1 MIENSQMKFTAREMR
16 YDQYKDIG
24 LSFLTQPREDHRTS
38 DRFGCAQSVAENH
51 LRAICKAYIE
61 WGIFDRVNG
70 DSEETYHD
78 ALLIQRDGAIEC
90 YMEALEES
98 NAELKK
104 WDKIDRDV
112 IDAKLSTIWNDA
124 MQELYDVLQVVS
136 QCVKVC
142 RAISRLPDFIYG

>member
-1 MIENSQMKFTAREMR
+1 MIKKLQKKFEAREMR
-16 YDQYKDIG
+16 YDQYRDIG

-112 IDAKLSTIWNDA
+112 FEATLSTIWNDA
-124 MQELYDVLQVVS
+124 MQELYDARVIVD

-142 RAISRLPDFIYG
+142 REISRLPNFIYG

>member
-1 MIENSQMKFTAREMR
+1 MIKKLQRKFTAREMR
-16 YDQYKDIG
+16 YDQYRDIG
-24 LSFLTQPREDHRTS
+24 LSFVRHPREDHRTS

-51 LRAICKAYIE
+51 LRAICNTYIE

-70 DSEETYHD
+70 DSEEIYHD
-78 ALLIQRDGAIEC
+78 ALLIQREGSIEC

-112 IDAKLSTIWNDA
+112 IEAKLSTIWNDA
-124 MQELYDVLQVVS
+124 MQELYDARVIVD
-136 QCVKVC
+136 QCVRVC
-142 RAISRLPDFIYG
+142 REISRLPNFIYG

>member
-1 MIENSQMKFTAREMR
+1 MIKKLQKKFEAREMR
-16 YDQYKDIG
+16 YDQYRDIG

-38 DRFGCAQSVAENH
+38 DRFGCAQSVAEGH

-61 WGIFDRVNG
+61 WGIFDTVNG
-70 DSEETYHD
+70 DSDETYHD

-112 IDAKLSTIWNDA
+112 FEATLSTIWNDA
-124 MQELYDVLQVVS
+124 MQELYDARVIVD

-142 RAISRLPDFIYG
+142 REISRLPNFIYG